1 MATTTLKVTRNRKD
15 SLAKVDRLKR
25 YQPAEAVSALRE
37 ASFAKFDETVELHF
51 NLGVDPRHA
60 DQQVRG
66 LVSLPHGTGKDV
78 RVVVFAEGETARQA
92 EEAGADAVG
101 GDDLA
106 KRISD
111 GWYDFDVVVA
121 AQPMMR
127 VVGRL
132 GPSLG
137 PRGLMPSPKAG
148 TVVPDEDVAQVVKDA
163 KAGRIEF
170 RVDKTAQMHV
180 PVGRMSFTDE
190 QLLDNMAAAVD
201 AISRAKP
208 QAAKG
213 TYIRNLVVTSTMGPG
228 VKLDVPAALAL
239 SGRAG

>member
-1 MATTTLKVTRNRKD
+1 MTRTDTKNRAAAMD
-15 SLAKVDRLKR
+15 KVDRLKR
-25 YQPAEAVSALRE
+25 YEPHEALGALRE

-66 LVSLPHGTGKDV
+66 LVNLPHGTGRDV
-78 RVVVFAEGETARQA
+78 RVIVFAEGEAARQA
-92 EEAGADAVG
+92 QDAGADAVG

-106 KRISD
+106 KRIQD

-127 VVGRL
+127 VVGKL
-132 GPSLG
+132 GPVLG

-148 TVVPDEDVAQVVKDA
+148 TVVGDEDVAQVVKDA

-170 RVDKTAQMHV
+170 RVDKTAQMHI
-180 PVGRMSFTDE
+180 PVGRLSFSDDM
-190 QLLDNMAAAVD
+190 LLDNMGATVD
-201 AISRAKP
+201 AIVRAKP
-208 QAAKG
+208 SAAKG

-228 VKLDVPAALAL
+228 IKLDVPGAMTLTD
-239 SGRAG
+239 RAT